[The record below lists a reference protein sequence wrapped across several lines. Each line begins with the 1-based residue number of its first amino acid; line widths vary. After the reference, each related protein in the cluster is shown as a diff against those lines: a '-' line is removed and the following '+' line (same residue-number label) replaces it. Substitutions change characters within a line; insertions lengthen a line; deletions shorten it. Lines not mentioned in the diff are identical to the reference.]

1 MWELENILVLD
12 SEKQNLTV
20 ISLSKL
26 SKINIFS
33 FAKFPKT
40 ISRDFN
46 YLNIVRNPRFFHTR
60 KKKYNQRSKNNLW
73 C

>member
-60 KKKYNQRSKNNLW
+60 KKKIQSKK
-73 C
+73 